1 MEVGK
6 VPPHDIEA
14 EQAVIGSMLTD
25 KDAVISAVEKL
36 KPEDF
41 YREDNKAIYEA
52 ILSLYS
58 KAEPIDIITVKDEL
72 IGNGKFETVG
82 GLEYLAMLP
91 DKVPLTTN
99 IDQYIKIVE
108 EKSILRNLIKAST
121 DIINLGYGQTEE
133 TDAIIDIAEKKIFD
147 IMQRKNQK
155 GYSQIKDILIETF
168 AEIEKL
174 YNQKGYVTGV
184 PTGFVDLDQITAG
197 LHKSDLVLVAAR
209 PAMGKSAF
217 ALNIATYAAIKA
229 NTPTVIFSLE
239 MSKEQLVNRILCCE
253 AMVDSNKVR
262 TGKIEEADWIKLATA
277 LGPLSEAPIYI
288 DDTPGISIM
297 EIRAKCRKLKLE
309 KNIGLIVIDYLQLIQ
324 GTGKKGASREQE
336 ISEISRSLKILAKEL
351 DVPVIALSQLSRAAE
366 QRQDHRPMLSDLR
379 ESGAIEQDA
388 DIVMF
393 LYRDDY
399 YNQDTEKK
407 NIAEVILAKHRAGST
422 GTVELLWLGN
432 YTKFVN
438 IEKYRG

>member
-72 IGNGKFETVG
+72 IGNRKFETVG

-229 NTPTVIFSLE
+229 NTPTVIFNLE

-262 TGKIEEADWIKLATA
+262 TGKIEETDWVKLATA